1 MFTIEESK
9 KSKGF
14 KSVKENIAVI
24 ENTRKERFDQNLALA
39 GYNGKNI
46 VLTGNFSE
54 RKFKPVGS
62 NTERSYIVL
71 EAVYFDD
78 KPETGKV
85 GTLALSALKASVK
98 PSINENL
105 QSVVADFTEL
115 SERDALNKLLEEKT
129 YLKCE
134 GELTVLRPEF
144 YQENGQNKVRYDETK
159 TKKGYKYSVQTL

>member
-24 ENTRKERFDQNLALA
+24 ENARKERFDQNLALA

-54 RKFKPVGS
+54 RKFKPAGS

-98 PSINENL
+98 PSIDENL
-105 QSVVADFTEL
+105 QSVVADFAEL
-115 SERDALNKLLEEKT
+115 SERDALNKLLEDKT